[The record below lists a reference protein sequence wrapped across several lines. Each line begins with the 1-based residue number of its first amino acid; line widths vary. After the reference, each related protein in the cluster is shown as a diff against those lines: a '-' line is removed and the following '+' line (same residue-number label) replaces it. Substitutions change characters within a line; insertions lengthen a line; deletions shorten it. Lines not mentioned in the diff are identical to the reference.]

1 MPQAS
6 GATLSVIGVTDDLQ
20 KHLSRWA
27 TPSSGSSLS
36 SRAFD
41 KQSQSE
47 LRPLP
52 ETQANSCRPAPALTS
67 YFADQIQTAYL
78 YTAPLL
84 LLFTSLIHPYFT
96 LIGVFKQGAEF
107 LPLMMTSVWCSAG
120 LWIAWLRICVGVAG
134 KGSAN
139 R

>member
-6 GATLSVIGVTDDLQ
+6 GATLSVIGVADDLQ

-27 TPSSGSSLS
+27 TPSSGLSLS

-41 KQSQSE
+41 NRSQSQ
-47 LRPLP
+47 LTPLP
-52 ETQANSCRPAPALTS
+52 ETQVNSFRPAPTLTS
-67 YFADQIQTAYL
+67 YFADRIQTAYL
-78 YTAPLL
+78 YTAPIL
-84 LLFTSLIHPYFT
+84 LLFTSVMHPYFT

-120 LWIAWLRICVGVAG
+120 LWIAWARVCVGIAG
-134 KGSAN
+134 RGSAN